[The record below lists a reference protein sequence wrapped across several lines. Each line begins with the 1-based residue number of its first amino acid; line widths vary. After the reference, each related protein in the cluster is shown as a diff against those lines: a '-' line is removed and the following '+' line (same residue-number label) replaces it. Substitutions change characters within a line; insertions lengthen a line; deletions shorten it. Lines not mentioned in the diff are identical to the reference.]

1 MARVRVVLVCRDH
14 LDNILFE
21 AEVRT
26 IEDERAVRDRC
37 REYADDVWLD
47 YYLIYGKEGDSGE

>member
-21 AEVRT
+21 VEVESM
-26 IEDERAVRDRC
+26 EDERAVRDRC
-37 REYADDVWLD
+37 REYVDDVWLD
-47 YYLIYGKEGDSGE
+47 YYLIYEKGGG